1 MAPFSLIFD
10 YFVDCLQLFTVM
22 KFNKIYKVYPF
33 NDCIGLVVGV
43 VRCTFTGSTRTYAK
57 SDQNKQTKKFKKT
70 KKLKNIM
77 M

>member
-43 VRCTFTGSTRTYAK
+43 VRRTRVRLQVVLTQKAIK
-57 SDQNKQTKKFKKT
+57 TNKQKNS
-70 KKLKNIM
+70 KKLKN
-77 M
+77 

>member
-1 MAPFSLIFD
+1 
-10 YFVDCLQLFTVM
+10 M

-43 VRCTFTGSTRTYAK
+43 VRCTFTGSTYAK

-70 KKLKNIM
+70 KKQKKI
-77 M
+77 

>member
-33 NDCIGLVVGV
+33 NDCIGLVV
-43 VRCTFTGSTRTYAK
+43 RCRCCTFTGSTYYAK